1 VRLELLL
8 ITRPPLVSSLVKGL
22 AAVVRGMFAASILV
36 GREQREEV
44 LLEPVGVVDDVA
56 AGRKQARWFSL
67 PACVCGEC
75 EVGVPDD
82 VPRSAE
88 AAERAVREPLA
99 GELGSVPEADDA
111 GIVEDVRV
119 PGAARVTGEHWQP
132 DRVDGELGVWMSV
145 EDVCADP
152 TGPDLADA
160 SGRRGEQDQPRLART
175 RVEQRAQ
182 LTDVAQVGELPRA
195 ARGSARG

>member
-1 VRLELLL
+1 
-8 ITRPPLVSSLVKGL
+8 
-22 AAVVRGMFAASILV
+22 A
-36 GREQREEV
+36 
-44 LLEPVGVVDDVA
+44 LLEPGGVVDDVA
-56 AGRKQARWFSL
+56 AGREQPRRFSL

-82 VPRSAE
+82 VPGSAQT
-88 AAERAVREPLA
+88 AERAVREPLA
-99 GELGSVPEADDA
+99 GESGAVPEADDA

-119 PGAARVTGEHWQP
+119 PGAARVTGEYGQP

-145 EDVCADP
+145 QDVCADP

-160 SGRRGEQDQPRLART
+160 SGRRGEQDQPRLARA
-175 RVEQRAQ
+175 RVVLRRQ
-182 LTDVAQVGELPRA
+182 LPVAAQVGELPRA